1 MKTVFLVRCQAFD
14 VGARHVANSL
24 SEAGAEVVMVVDERR
39 AVADTGSFA
48 KISITDQVLA
58 DLDLTGLPENWGWL
72 CGDVWYYVAAPH
84 FPDATHLCLVE
95 SDVAFA
101 GDAAAQF
108 VQAMLNDPTDL
119 LAAEL
124 GVKPEVPKYSKGLV
138 PLDCDPLVGC
148 YFPVTRCSAGVIA
161 RMLDLRRDSIAKG
174 VADTV
179 NDEAVLAS
187 VAHAGGFSFQ
197 SLNEL
202 LPDLFRRKNF
212 YTNPPNLLE
221 AILRGDTTTAV
232 FHPAVPFD
240 LVLARINSPDKNYT
254 RFRLRRVLPVLNP
267 EESNVLLARLE
278 AKEQADATLLQPVLP
293 FALLA
298 RDLGLHDPITV
309 LDVGANPLIEGTAP
323 YVPLLRAGLA
333 SVFGF
338 EPQADALTA
347 LNAEKSQNETYFPD
361 AVGDGGPATLHLYHA
376 QGFTSL
382 FEVDAD
388 SARYLGFGKSVRSAG
403 RIELL
408 TRRLDD
414 VAEIPPVDLLKID
427 VQGAETQ
434 IIAHGRA
441 KLAQA
446 LVVITEMRMFPI
458 YRGEPRFG
466 DLAAELHLQGFE
478 FLRFATLKHVP
489 LTRRHR
495 GNLRRSEFAQAVDG
509 DAIFVRDLRNM
520 ATFDDESLKKLAVI
534 ADAVIDNADLTI
546 SILEQLEDRGVI
558 PTTLIPDYLSRLPAD
573 RRR

>member
-1 MKTVFLVRCQAFD
+1 MKTVFLVRCHAFD

-24 SEAGAEVVMVVDERR
+24 SEAGAQVVMVVDERR

-108 VQAMLNDPTDL
+108 VQAMLDDPTDL

-124 GVKPEVPKYSKGLV
+124 GAFPATPKYSKGLAT
-138 PLDCDPLVGC
+138 LGRDTLVGC
-148 YFPVTRCSAGVIA
+148 YFPVTRCSAGAIT
-161 RMLDLRRDSIAKG
+161 RMFDLRRESIAKG
-174 VADTV
+174 VSHTL

-187 VAHAGGFSFQ
+187 VAHAEDFSFQ

-240 LVLARINSPDKNYT
+240 LVLARIYSPDKNYN
-254 RFRLRRVLPVLNP
+254 RFRLRRILPVLNA

-278 AKEQADATLLQPVLP
+278 AKEQAEATLLQPVLP

-298 RDLGLHDPITV
+298 RELGLHDPITV
-309 LDVGANPLIEGTAP
+309 LDIGANPLTNGSAP
-323 YVPLLRAGLA
+323 YIALLQAGLA
-333 SVFGF
+333 QVFGF
-338 EPQADALTA
+338 EPQPDALAA
-347 LNAEKSQNETYFPD
+347 LNAGKSEMETYFPD
-361 AVGDGGPATLHLYHA
+361 AVGNGEPATLHLYHA
-376 QGFTSL
+376 QGFASL
-382 FEVDAD
+382 FKINEY
-388 SARYLGFGKSVRSAG
+388 SARYLNFGKWVEPVGEIA
-403 RIELL
+403 LN
-408 TRRLDD
+408 TRKLDD
-414 VAEIPPVDLLKID
+414 IAEIPPVDLLKID

-458 YRGEPRFG
+458 YQGEPRFG
-466 DLAAELHLQGFE
+466 DLAAELHGQGFE
-478 FLRFATLKHVP
+478 FLRFAPLHHVP

-558 PTTLIPDYLSRLPAD
+558 PATLIPDYLSRLPAD